1 MSFTTQSESEG
12 VRHWARHTFLQSQ
25 SVRVKAIHGDSA
37 SQKNIR
43 SKTSGFSSQVSRNAK
58 IDHHEE
64 TIKESLA
71 ARWGTPTSRGGC
83 SNPIKQILEEGTRH
97 TSLRTLVREM
107 ISAKYPRL

>member
-1 MSFTTQSESEG
+1 MELYNAIRIRRRATLGTSHNSSESK
-12 VRHWARHTFLQSQ
+12 RARESL
-25 SVRVKAIHGDSA
+25 HGDSA
-37 SQKNIR
+37 SQQNIR

-58 IDHHEE
+58 IDHREE
-64 TIKESLA
+64 IIKESLA